1 MYNKPYIQSPKNKD
15 YKLKVTI
22 ITIWQRVKFP
32 KNLIDILPQ
41 NLQPDE
47 DDVIKWEFVSKSD
60 FFSYF

>member
-15 YKLKVTI
+15 YKFKVTI
-22 ITIWQRVKFP
+22 VTICQRVKFP

-47 DDVIKWEFVSKSD
+47 DDVIK
-60 FFSYF
+60 